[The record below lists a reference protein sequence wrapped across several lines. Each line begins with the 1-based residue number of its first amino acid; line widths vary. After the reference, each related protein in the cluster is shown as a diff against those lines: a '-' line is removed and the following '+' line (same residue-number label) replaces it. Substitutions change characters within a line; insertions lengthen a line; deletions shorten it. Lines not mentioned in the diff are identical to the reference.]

1 MRRPS
6 HATSGPTLSLRL
18 FVDDDSP
25 RARRARTELEVI
37 RRKLAPDTVVE
48 IVDIRA
54 DPAAAE
60 REHVLAVPAL
70 DRVRPPPA
78 QRIIGDLRD
87 HPTVIS
93 VLRGEWC

>member
-6 HATSGPTLSLRL
+6 QATTGPSLSLRL
-18 FVDDDSP
+18 FIDDDSP
-25 RARRARTELEVI
+25 RARRALAELEDI
-37 RRKLAPDTVVE
+37 GRKLAPDTEIE

-54 DPAAAE
+54 DPAVAE
-60 REHVLAVPAL
+60 RERVLAVPAL
-70 DRVRPPPA
+70 DRVRPPPV